1 MFNILNKLY
10 KKIFECVFIL
20 FIFVLFSVVIKK
32 YFTPF
37 LFILFLTIVCSP
49 ITSAIC
55 KVIKSRKAGAFLS
68 LIIVNILLGI
78 MIFSVGNHIY
88 EYLYSFITKN
98 YEDVRRVIIDLINYY
113 NETFQFFNLDTLSRS
128 VIDTTYLRK
137 GALYTT
143 DGVVAYFIA
152 NMATYFILSDKYDIL
167 NFVKQVLGN
176 DIYTKF
182 KNKINQ
188 FKNVLHIEIKL
199 VLISGIMTTLG
210 LYILRIPR
218 AFTLGVICGIL
229 DILPYV
235 GTIIVFIPLLLYN
248 ILIKRYFVVIG
259 LVALY
264 VFVEIIRQI
273 LETKFI
279 SNKLEIHPLAVLVAV
294 YIGIKVFGLVGIIT
308 GPLYVIVTKEILISE

>member
-1 MFNILNKLY
+1 
-10 KKIFECVFIL
+10 
-20 FIFVLFSVVIKK
+20 
-32 YFTPF
+32 
-37 LFILFLTIVCSP
+37 
-49 ITSAIC
+49 
-55 KVIKSRKAGAFLS
+55 
-68 LIIVNILLGI
+68 

-88 EYLYSFITKN
+88 GYLYSFITKN
-98 YEDVRRVIIDLINYY
+98 YADVRKVIMDLINYY
-113 NETFQFFNLDTLSRS
+113 NETFQFFNLDVISRS
-128 VIDTTYLRK
+128 VIDTNYLKK

-143 DGVVAYFIA
+143 DGVVAYFIG

-167 NFVKQVLGN
+167 NFVKQVLG
-176 DIYTKF
+176 DEIYTKF

-188 FKNVLHIEIKL
+188 FKNVLHVEIRL
-199 VLISGIMTTLG
+199 VFISTIMTTLG
-210 LYILRIPR
+210 LYTLRIPR

-229 DILPYV
+229 DVLPYV

-248 ILIKRYFVVIG
+248 ILIKRYFVAIG

>member
-1 MFNILNKLY
+1 MNKLY
-10 KKIFECVFIL
+10 KKILECIFIL
-20 FIFVLFSVVIKK
+20 AIFVLISVVIKK

-37 LFILFLTIVCSP
+37 LLILFLVIICSP
-49 ITSAIC
+49 ITNFIC
-55 KVIKSRKAGAFLS
+55 KIIKNRKAGAFIS
-68 LIIVNILLGI
+68 LVVANTLLGL

-98 YEDVRRVIIDLINYY
+98 YEYVRRLVIDLINYY
-113 NETFQFFNLDTLSRS
+113 SETFQFFNLDTLSRS
-128 VIDTTYLRK
+128 VIDTSYLKK

-152 NMATYFILSDKYDIL
+152 NMATYFIISDKYDIL
-167 NFVKQVLGN
+167 NFVKQVLGG

-182 KNKINQ
+182 KNKIEQ
-188 FKNVLHIEIKL
+188 FKKVLHIEIRL
-199 VLISGIMTTLG
+199 VLISTIMTTLG
-210 LYILRIPR
+210 FYILGIPR
-218 AFTLGVICGIL
+218 AFTLGIICGAL

-259 LVALY
+259 LLALY
-264 VFVEIIRQI
+264 VFVEIVRQI

-279 SNKLEIHPLAVLVAV
+279 SNKLAIHPLAVLVAV

-308 GPLYVIVTKEILISE
+308 GPLYVIITKEILINE

>member
-1 MFNILNKLY
+1 MNKLY
-10 KKIFECVFIL
+10 KKILECIFIL
-20 FIFVLFSVVIKK
+20 AIFILVSVVIKK

-37 LFILFLTIVCSP
+37 LLILFLVIICSP
-49 ITSAIC
+49 ITNFIC
-55 KVIKSRKAGAFLS
+55 KIIKNRKAGAFIS
-68 LIIVNILLGI
+68 LVVANILLGL

-98 YEDVRRVIIDLINYY
+98 YEYVRRLVIDLINYY
-113 NETFQFFNLDTLSRS
+113 SETFQFFNLDTLSRS
-128 VIDTTYLRK
+128 VIDTSYLKK

-152 NMATYFILSDKYDIL
+152 NMATYFIISDKYDIL
-167 NFVKQVLGN
+167 NFVKQVLGD

-182 KNKINQ
+182 KNKIAQ
-188 FKNVLHIEIKL
+188 FKKVLHIEIRL
-199 VLISGIMTTLG
+199 VLISTIMTTLG
-210 LYILRIPR
+210 FYILGIPR
-218 AFTLGVICGIL
+218 ALTLGIICGAL

-259 LVALY
+259 LLALY
-264 VFVEIIRQI
+264 VFVEIVRQI

-279 SNKLEIHPLAVLVAV
+279 SNKLAIHPLAVLVAV

-308 GPLYVIVTKEILISE
+308 GPLYVIITKEILINE